1 MIRVLFVE
9 DDSGLR
15 FIVKS
20 ELEKV
25 IGGYEVILAPDGK
38 KGLDAFASV
47 HPDVVVTDVDMPV
60 MDGNTMAAAIRKKNP
75 DTPII
80 ILSGLTESD
89 DFKKGYASGIDSYL
103 KKPFTKEQLDGQ
115 IKSLLRRTNREKSI
129 YLFKLGHYTF
139 DKSKNILVLDAADS
153 SMAGRIDGMVTGKA
167 CGNVKLTPKEAEILE
182 VLCRHKGS
190 IVERSII
197 MNQIWGADDYFTS
210 RSLDNHILKLRKLL
224 EGDTA
229 VNIQTY
235 KRTGLMLTD

>member
-1 MIRVLFVE
+1 MIKVLFVE

-25 IGGYEVILAPDGK
+25 IGGYDVTLAPDGK
-38 KGLDAFASV
+38 KGLDAFAAV
-47 HPDVVVTDVDMPV
+47 CPDVVVTDVDMPV
-60 MDGNTMAAAIRKKNP
+60 MDGNTMAAMIRKKNP
-75 DTPII
+75 DIPII

-89 DFKKGYASGIDSYL
+89 DFKKGYASGIDTYL

-139 DKSKNILVLDAADS
+139 DKSRNILVLNTAS
-153 SMAGRIDGMVTGKA
+153 KE
-167 CGNVKLTPKEAEILE
+167 VKLTPKEAEVLE

-190 IVERSII
+190 IVERNII
-197 MNQIWGADDYFTS
+197 MNQIWGTDDYFTS

-224 EGDTA
+224 ERDA
-229 VNIQTY
+229 AIKIETY
-235 KRTGLMLTD
+235 KRTGLMLID

>member
-1 MIRVLFVE
+1 MIKVLFVE

-25 IGGYEVILAPDGK
+25 IGGYEVTLAPDGK
-38 KGLDAFASV
+38 KGLDTFASV

-60 MDGNTMAAAIRKKNP
+60 MDGNTMAAMIRKKNP
-75 DTPII
+75 DIPII

-89 DFKKGYASGIDSYL
+89 DFKKGYASGIDTYL

-139 DKSKNILVLDAADS
+139 DKSRNILVLNA
-153 SMAGRIDGMVTGKA
+153 AGRE
-167 CGNVKLTPKEAEILE
+167 VKLTPKEAEVLE

-190 IVERSII
+190 IVERNTI

-224 EGDTA
+224 EEDTA